1 MVAPR
6 KDGSKSRNKSGNPT
20 ARRAAKLYAENLAS
34 KNPKTD
40 KEIFREAGY
49 SDRTNTTHIVS
60 TDRFQELLNE
70 FVPKDKIL
78 KRINKGMNDD
88 VKDST
93 ALGYCRLASE
103 IHGLVG
109 AKANQTNVKIEN
121 ATFLLSDLLG
131 YSPPGVIQSESEVKK
146 GDFIDITSENE

>member
-1 MVAPR
+1 MVAHR
-6 KDGSKSRNKSGNPT
+6 KDGTKSKKKVGKPSS
-20 ARRAAKLYAENLAS
+20 RRAAKLYAENLAS
-34 KNPKTD
+34 NKPKTER
-40 KEIFREAGY
+40 EIFRDAGY
-49 SDRTNTTHIVS
+49 SDKTNTTHIVRS
-60 TDRFQELLNE
+60 DRFQELLNE

-78 KRINKGMNDD
+78 KRINKGMDDD

-131 YSPPGVIQSESEVKK
+131 YTPPGVIEPKK
-146 GDFIDITSENE
+146 AEFTDITNEE